1 MKRNLFFREIKLL
14 IILEKAP
21 CLPHKFQCLNKGH
34 HQCCL
39 TTHRAAQLIAL
50 QRILNTAAPQR
61 QCCGVKNIIPIAE
74 KSNSKAGKVSSH
86 PKMALGIEMNPVL
99 QLSFGQSRNS
109 DRFITTLSSDFMVFL
124 KNTYILLKSIYLGR
138 I

>member
-1 MKRNLFFREIKLL
+1 MFS
-14 IILEKAP
+14 A
-21 CLPHKFQCLNKGH
+21 
-34 HQCCL
+34 L
-39 TTHRAAQLIAL
+39 TRATIGAALKQHGTHGAAQLIAL

-61 QCCGVKNIIPIAE
+61 QWDGVKNIIPIAE

-109 DRFITTLSSDFMVFL
+109 DRFITTLSSDFMAS